1 MSASLALLLPL
12 LCVCTVIA
20 PALAQYPY
28 GVIIGVA
35 VYPGVSACYGEPTY
49 QLFVLDRCDNLHGTG
64 ASLLVRGGPPSS
76 TYTLYNMYECDPS
89 AVTKAVSYLPDWTCT
104 SFGSSLSVALFGVT
118 SVNPP
123 ASLAGFYQQV
133 DCTSPT
139 TPSVTCA
146 SVLAS
151 SYQITQTGNTIS
163 LAPTSAP
170 GTIYDYGLVAV
181 PVYDSAI
188 CYGALT
194 TLNSGAI
201 QLNLD
206 CFTTSNAQPR
216 LEAVYVCA
224 SSSLPTTLPPAPT
237 PIPTVA
243 WGGSYHVDGGCDK
256 DDCCCLSGTVGVT
269 QSLLSL
275 TFDASLAG
283 QCDGVTTETGYATLA
298 SLSSTSVSFSLY
310 DQQFTATKDG
320 ETITMENLDYPQ
332 CSGKGKC
339 VSGAC
344 YSGSS
349 NHGPSKNLLII
360 GIPLLLLVV
369 GVCTL
374 SFYYW
379 RKAEER
385 ETSSSPPL
393 LPDGCVK
400 GAYGTTQ

>member
-1 MSASLALLLPL
+1 M
-12 LCVCTVIA
+12 
-20 PALAQYPY
+20 
-28 GVIIGVA
+28 
-35 VYPGVSACYGEPTY
+35 
-49 QLFVLDRCDNLHGTG
+49 
-64 ASLLVRGGPPSS
+64 
-76 TYTLYNMYECDPS
+76 
-89 AVTKAVSYLPDWTCT
+89 
-104 SFGSSLSVALFGVT
+104 ALFSPT
-118 SVNPP
+118 IPSNPIP
-123 ASLAGFYQQV
+123 VAGLYQQT

-151 SYQITQTGNTIS
+151 SYQITQTGSTIS
-163 LAPTSAP
+163 LAPTSGS
-170 GTIYDYGLVAV
+170 GTIYEDYLVAV
-181 PVYDSAI
+181 PVYESAT
-188 CYGALT
+188 CYGAFT
-194 TLNSGAI
+194 TLPSGTI

-206 CFTTSNAQPR
+206 CFTTPNAQPR

-224 SSSLPTTLPPAPT
+224 SSSLPTTLPPAPSPT
-237 PIPTVA
+237 PIPSVA

-283 QCDGVTTETGYATLA
+283 QCDGVTTETGYATLD
-298 SLSSTSVSFSLY
+298 SLSSPSVSFSLY
-310 DQQFTATKDG
+310 GQQFTATKDG
-320 ETITMENLDYPQ
+320 EKIVMQNLDYPQ
-332 CSGKGKC
+332 CSGSGKC

-349 NHGPSKNLLII
+349 NHGLSKNLLVI
-360 GIPLLLLVV
+360 GIPLLLLVG